1 MFKLQF
7 DSHPLAEP
15 MGHLSTILPHSMATE
30 IPCAVDDERQVALCG
45 ATGAAQHVAQE
56 LGLAG
61 AAQSVHALSVSKR
74 ET

>member
-30 IPCAVDDERQVALCG
+30 IPCAVDDERQVA
-45 ATGAAQHVAQE
+45 QE